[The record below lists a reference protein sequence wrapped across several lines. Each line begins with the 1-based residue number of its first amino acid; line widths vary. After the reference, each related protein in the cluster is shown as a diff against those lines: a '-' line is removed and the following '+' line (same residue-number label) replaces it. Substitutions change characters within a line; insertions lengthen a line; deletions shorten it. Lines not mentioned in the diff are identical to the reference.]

1 MLALGLGAIAYDEAR
16 PRNMNNMRNH
26 VSFFIAFPP

>member
-1 MLALGLGAIAYDEAR
+1 MAYDDAR

-26 VSFFIAFPP
+26 VTFFIVFPP

>member
-1 MLALGLGAIAYDEAR
+1 MAYDDAR

-26 VSFFIAFPP
+26 VSFFIVFPP